1 MNINSLKARLL
12 QKKTLSVCIL
22 VVTGIIVAVVL
33 LGQEKVKPD
42 KGPDNVAYNFS
53 NDIDRHGFEWDFS
66 NRVEK
71 QSKEIAQLQEKVE
84 AKDGAAVAVN
94 DALELAN
101 VQNKELE
108 QRLEVLEE
116 KLYAQSSKQYKNPRL
131 RNAGTSAGFND
142 ETNSLNTNIPDDDIS
157 FDNPRDTLPQS
168 FDDEHKFTV
177 HKFALEVG
185 HTKKFNNIANTIPSN
200 SFIKAKLANGVDVSA
215 SQSSQQNPK
224 PVLLTITGFGNLP
237 NGHKLR
243 TLKQCRLHATAWGD
257 MSSERVYLSPDLMTC
272 IADNG
277 DIIETSIQGYVAS
290 EDGAAGIRGRMIMRD
305 GELVRS
311 ALIAG
316 TLSGLGNSFASTQGT
331 NSISPLGATTTYST
345 TDMLKAG
352 AGKGIGNGLDMLAKY
367 KIKQAENLQ
376 PIIQINGGREVDI
389 VFYTSSTVGV
399 VSGNPMPKGALSNSN
414 NELMNVLSKIN
425 QIPGEQD

>member
-22 VVTGIIVAVVL
+22 VVAGIIMAVVL
-33 LGQEKVKPD
+33 LGQEKAKPD
-42 KGPDNVAYNFS
+42 KGADNVAYNFS

-71 QSKEIAQLQEKVE
+71 QSKDIAQLQEKVE
-84 AKDGAAVAVN
+84 AKDGASVAVS

-116 KLYAQSSKQYKNPRL
+116 KLYAQSSKQYKNP
-131 RNAGTSAGFND
+131 
-142 ETNSLNTNIPDDDIS
+142 LNTNIPDDEIS

-277 DIIETSIQGYVAS
+277 DIIETSVQGYVAS

-331 NSISPLGATTTYST
+331 NSISPLGATTTYSS

-399 VSGNPMPKGALSNSN
+399 VSGNPMPKGAQGNSN

-425 QIPGEQD
+425 QIPGDE

>member
-12 QKKTLSVCIL
+12 QKKTLSICIL
-22 VVTGIIVAVVL
+22 VVAGIIVAVVL
-33 LGQEKVKPD
+33 LGQEKAKPD
-42 KGPDNVAYNFS
+42 KLPDNVAYNFS

-66 NRVEK
+66 NRVDK
-71 QSKEIAQLQEKVE
+71 QSKDIAALTEKVE
-84 AKDGAAVAVN
+84 SKDNETSNLN
-94 DALELAN
+94 DALEEAN
-101 VQNKELE
+101 AQNKEIE
-108 QRLEVLEE
+108 QRLEALEE
-116 KLYAQSSKQYKNPRL
+116 KLYAQSSKQHK
-131 RNAGTSAGFND
+131 TQ
-142 ETNSLNTNIPDDDIS
+142 LNTNISDDEIS

-168 FDDEHKFTV
+168 FNDEHKFTV
-177 HKFALEVG
+177 HKFELEAG

-331 NSISPLGATTTYST
+331 NSISPLGTTTTYSNS
-345 TDMLKAG
+345 DILKAG

-399 VSGNPMPKGALSNSN
+399 VSGNPMPKGLPGNSN

-425 QIPGEQD
+425 QIPGDE

>member
-1 MNINSLKARLL
+1 MRLL
-12 QKKTLSVCIL
+12 QKKTLSICIL
-22 VVTGIIVAVVL
+22 VVAGIIVAVVL
-33 LGQEKVKPD
+33 LGIDAPKPD

-66 NRVEK
+66 NRVDK
-71 QSKEIAQLQEKVE
+71 QSKDIAQLQEKIE
-84 AKDGAAVAVN
+84 SKDGAAVAVS

-101 VQNKELE
+101 VQKLALE

-116 KLYAQSSKQYKNPRL
+116 KLYAQSSKQHKNP
-131 RNAGTSAGFND
+131 
-142 ETNSLNTNIPDDDIS
+142 LNTNIPDDEIS

-290 EDGAAGIRGRMIMRD
+290 EDGATGIRGRMIMRD

-399 VSGNPMPKGALSNSN
+399 VNGNPMLKGVPGNSN

-425 QIPGEQD
+425 QIPGDE

>member
-1 MNINSLKARLL
+1 MSINSLKAQLL
-12 QKKTLSVCIL
+12 QKKVLGVCVF
-22 VVTGIIVAVVL
+22 VVVGVIVAAVILGHEKAKPNVL
-33 LGQEKVKPD
+33 S
-42 KGPDNVAYNFS
+42 DNVAYSFS

-71 QSKEIAQLQEKVE
+71 QSKEIAQLQEKVDS
-84 AKDGAAVAVN
+84 KDVAVVAVN
-94 DALELAN
+94 DALEVAN
-101 VQNKELE
+101 VQTVELE
-108 QRLEVLEE
+108 QRLESLEE
-116 KLYAQSSKQYKNPRL
+116 KLYSNPDKQHKTAYQSNGAT
-131 RNAGTSAGFND
+131 NAGYNDASNARGVDLPND
-142 ETNSLNTNIPDDDIS
+142 EVS
-157 FDNPRDTLPQS
+157 FGNPSDTLPMS
-168 FDDEHKFTV
+168 FEDDNKFTV
-177 HKFALEVG
+177 HKFALEVVREN
-185 HTKKFNNIANTIPSN
+185 KFNNISSTIPSN
-200 SFIKAKLANGVDVSA
+200 SFIRARLANGVDVSA

-224 PVLLTITGFGNLP
+224 PVLLTITGWGNLP
-237 NGHKLR
+237 NGHKIR

-272 IADNG
+272 IAPNG

-290 EDGAAGIRGRMIMRD
+290 EDGAAGIRGRMVLRD

-316 TLSGLGNSFASTQGT
+316 TLSGLGNSFAETQGT
-331 NSISPLGATTTYST
+331 NSISPLGSTTTYAT
-345 TDMLKAG
+345 GAILKAG
-352 AGKGIGNGLDMLAKY
+352 IGQGVGNGLDMLAKY

-399 VSGNPMPKGALSNSN
+399 VSGNPMPKATNNNSN

-425 QIPGEQD
+425 QIPGDE